1 MKIITRLTAIAIA
14 GVVICYFG
22 LSGYVWYH
30 DNQRSKQADVQA
42 STLEENNKVLGFLR
56 EKGCDYCHTPSAEL
70 PFYSSFPVAK
80 QLMNY
85 DIQLGYKSFNLEAVR
100 AALVADKPVSQSD
113 LNKIEW
119 VMQYDTMP
127 PTRYTALHWAG
138 KVSDTERA
146 EILGWIAKQREQYY
160 ASNDTAAQH
169 RNEPVQP
176 IPESIPTDARKVALG
191 FTLYHDPRIS
201 GDSTISCA
209 HCHALNAGGVDGR
222 KTSIGV
228 GGAVGPINAPTV
240 FNSVFNVEQFWDGRA
255 PTLQAQA
262 GGVARQRAARRAR
275 GHRHVA
281 YLGARL
287 DERTII
293 KQKGY
298 EQAMLDAGM
307 TPYSVM
313 VEQSSSYSSGIELMR
328 QARRE
333 YPQLDGIFCTN
344 DDLAVG
350 AAFECQRLGLKIP
363 DDMAIAG
370 FHGHDIGQVME
381 PRLASVLT
389 PRERMGRIGAERLL
403 ARIRGEAITPKMLDL
418 GFTLS
423 PGGSI

>member
-1 MKIITRLTAIAIA
+1 SMLSWNIDGLILTE
-14 GVVICYFG
+14 
-22 LSGYVWYH
+22 
-30 DNQRSKQADVQA
+30 R
-42 STLEENNKVLGFLR
+42 T
-56 EKGCDYCHTPSAEL
+56 HTPRTLKMIEVAGIPVVEL
-70 PFYSSFPVAK
+70 MDSRSPC
-80 QLMNY
+80 L
-85 DIQLGYKSFNLEAVR
+85 DIAVGFDNFEAAR
-100 AALVADKPVSQSD
+100 Q
-113 LNKIEW
+113 
-119 VMQYDTMP
+119 M
-127 PTRYTALHWAG
+127 
-138 KVSDTERA
+138 
-146 EILGWIAKQREQYY
+146 
-160 ASNDTAAQH
+160 TAA
-169 RNEPVQP
+169 
-176 IPESIPTDARKVALG
+176 II
-191 FTLYHDPRIS
+191 
-201 GDSTISCA
+201 
-209 HCHALNAGGVDGR
+209 
-222 KTSIGV
+222 
-228 GGAVGPINAPTV
+228 
-240 FNSVFNVEQFWDGRA
+240 
-255 PTLQAQA
+255 
-262 GGVARQRAARRAR
+262 AR